1 MFRLSSVSSKLLLS
15 VAISII
21 VAIALIIAIVSF
33 QVASY
38 SEKEA
43 KNAISLSSKRY
54 VNYIQGILNEEVTLT
69 KAVATSLNGMFQNND
84 HVDINLIESLIKNA
98 FDSSHYAVYTF

>member
-15 VAISII
+15 VAISVIL
-21 VAIALIIAIVSF
+21 ATALMIAIVSF

-43 KNAISLSSKRY
+43 RNTVGGK
-54 VNYIQGILNEEVTLT
+54 
-69 KAVATSLNGMFQNND
+69 
-84 HVDINLIESLIKNA
+84 IKCN
-98 FDSSHYAVYTF
+98 HRKIK

>member
-38 SEKEA
+38 SEKKPE
-43 KNAISLSSKRY
+43 
-54 VNYIQGILNEEVTLT
+54 ILFYYLQ
-69 KAVATSLNGMFQNND
+69 KDM
-84 HVDINLIESLIKNA
+84 
-98 FDSSHYAVYTF
+98 

>member
-15 VAISII
+15 VAISVI
-21 VAIALIIAIVSF
+21 VAIALMIAIVSF

-43 KNAISLSSKRY
+43 KDTVR
-54 VNYIQGILNEEVTLT
+54 GILKRTCN
-69 KAVATSLNGMFQNND
+69 
-84 HVDINLIESLIKNA
+84 
-98 FDSSHYAVYTF
+98 YP

>member
-43 KNAISLSSKRY
+43 KNAILYLQKD
-54 VNYIQGILNEEVTLT
+54 
-69 KAVATSLNGMFQNND
+69 M
-84 HVDINLIESLIKNA
+84 
-98 FDSSHYAVYTF
+98 

>member
-15 VAISII
+15 VAISVIL
-21 VAIALIIAIVSF
+21 ATALMIAIVSF

-43 KNAISLSSKRY
+43 RNTILLLSAEK
-54 VNYIQGILNEEVTLT
+54 
-69 KAVATSLNGMFQNND
+69 
-84 HVDINLIESLIKNA
+84 
-98 FDSSHYAVYTF
+98 